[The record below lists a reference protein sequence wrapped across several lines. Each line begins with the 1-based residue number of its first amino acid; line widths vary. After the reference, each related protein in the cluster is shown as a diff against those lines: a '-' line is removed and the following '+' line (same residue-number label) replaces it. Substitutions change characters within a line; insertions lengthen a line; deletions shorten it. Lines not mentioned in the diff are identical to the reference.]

1 MAHGPRIQLVAALQY
16 FGPLED
22 TFGSFTGG
30 RPETGAL
37 RGKMI
42 TTKPQI
48 IPALFVY
55 NERQE
60 MKNRLIA
67 GLLSAAVL
75 AGISAIPAEAA
86 CKGATHCYGTTT
98 STSFTSKPRAST
110 KAAQLR
116 KAPARTASVHTRRST
131 TKQAAAQPRK
141 RVHVVYGKSRVH
153 VASSTKRIQAVRR
166 SDTQVAALAVPVG
179 ANASQGNVISLIKAM
194 APSQGVPTWFALR
207 IAHVESNYNAHMRG
221 SHGEYGVFQMKCAT
235 AKDIGFRG
243 NCDALLD
250 PRTNIQWGLRHLA
263 LAIGKSDGNLRLAA
277 SKHNGGLGRRTIV
290 ASYVAKVF

>member
-1 MAHGPRIQLVAALQY
+1 
-16 FGPLED
+16 
-22 TFGSFTGG
+22 
-30 RPETGAL
+30 
-37 RGKMI
+37 
-42 TTKPQI
+42 
-48 IPALFVY
+48 
-55 NERQE
+55 

-67 GLLSAAVL
+67 GLLSAGVL

-98 STSFTSKPRAST
+98 TTSFSSKSKP
-110 KAAQLR
+110 AQLH
-116 KAPARTASVHTRRST
+116 KAPARTASAHVRHRST
-131 TKQAAAQPRK
+131 RVASAHPRK
-141 RVHVVYGKSRVH
+141 RVHVAYGSARPH
-153 VASSTKRIQAVRR
+153 AVRR
-166 SDTQVAALAVPVG
+166 AQTAIAAAPKA

-207 IAHVESNYNAHMRG
+207 IAHVESNYNPNMRG

-235 AKDIGFRG
+235 AKDIGFSG
-243 NCDALLD
+243 SCDALLD
-250 PRTNIQWGLRHLA
+250 PRTNIHWGLRHLA

>member
-1 MAHGPRIQLVAALQY
+1 MHQ

-22 TFGSFTGG
+22 TFGSFTSI
-30 RPETGAL
+30 RPETGIN

-42 TTKPQI
+42 TTSHKI

-60 MKNRLIA
+60 MKKRLIA

-75 AGISAIPAEAA
+75 AGITAIPAEAA
-86 CKGATHCYGTTT
+86 CKGATHCYGTVTKTT
-98 STSFTSKPRAST
+98 YTTKPAM
-110 KAAQLR
+110 AHLR
-116 KAPARTASVHTRRST
+116 KAPARTASV
-131 TKQAAAQPRK
+131 QPRK
-141 RVHVVYGKSRVH
+141 RVHVAAASKRVH
-153 VASSTKRIQAVRR
+153 TVRR
-166 SDTQVAALAVPVG
+166 SQTQVAALAVPV
-179 ANASQGNVISLIKAM
+179 ASNASQGNVVSLIKAM

-207 IAHVESNYNAHMRG
+207 IAHVESNYNPNMRG

-243 NCDALLD
+243 NCAALLD

>member
-1 MAHGPRIQLVAALQY
+1 
-16 FGPLED
+16 
-22 TFGSFTGG
+22 
-30 RPETGAL
+30 
-37 RGKMI
+37 MI
-42 TTKPQI
+42 TTKPKI
-48 IPALFVY
+48 ILALFVY

-98 STSFTSKPRAST
+98 KTSFSSAPKASRPAV
-110 KAAQLR
+110 KSAHLR
-116 KAPARTASVHTRRST
+116 KVPA
-131 TKQAAAQPRK
+131 KIAAAHPRK
-141 RVHVVYGKSRVH
+141 RVHVAHHGKSVRM
-153 VASSTKRIQAVRR
+153 ASAGSKRLNAVRR
-166 SDTQVAALAVPVG
+166 TRTDVAALAVPRG
-179 ANASQGNVISLIKAM
+179 SNAAQGNVITLIKAM

-207 IAHVESNYNAHMRG
+207 IAHVESNYNPHMRG

-243 NCDALLD
+243 DCAALLD
-250 PRTNIQWGLRHLA
+250 PRTNIQWGLKHLA
-263 LAIGKSDGNLRLAA
+263 LAIGKADGNLRLAA

>member
-1 MAHGPRIQLVAALQY
+1 M
-16 FGPLED
+16 
-22 TFGSFTGG
+22 
-30 RPETGAL
+30 GAL

-42 TTKPQI
+42 TTKPKI
-48 IPALFVY
+48 IVALFVY

-75 AGISAIPAEAA
+75 VGISTIHAEAA
-86 CKGATHCYGTTT
+86 CKGSTHCYGTTT
-98 STSFTSKPRAST
+98 ATSFTSKPGST
-110 KAAQLR
+110 TRKVVLR
-116 KAPARTASVHTRRST
+116 KTPARTASVHTRRNPT
-131 TKQAAAQPRK
+131 TLAASHSHR
-141 RVHVVYGKSRVH
+141 HVQ
-153 VASSTKRIQAVRR
+153 VASNSKRIRAVSR
-166 SDTQVAALAVPVG
+166 SQTEVAALAVPVG

-207 IAHVESNYNAHMRG
+207 IAHVESNYNPNMRG

-235 AKDIGFRG
+235 AKDIGFSG
-243 NCDALLD
+243 NCAALLD

-277 SKHNGGLGRRTIV
+277 SKHNGGLGRRTLV

>member
-1 MAHGPRIQLVAALQY
+1 MN
-16 FGPLED
+16 
-22 TFGSFTGG
+22 TFGSFTSD
-30 RPETGAL
+30 RPEAGTHL
-37 RGKMI
+37 GKMI
-42 TTKPQI
+42 TTSHKI

-86 CKGATHCYGTTT
+86 CRGATHCYGTVTKTSYTT
-98 STSFTSKPRAST
+98 KP
-110 KAAQLR
+110 AATHLR
-116 KAPARTASVHTRRST
+116 KAPAKTATVHV
-131 TKQAAAQPRK
+131 RK
-141 RVHVVYGKSRVH
+141 RVQTASAKRVH
-153 VASSTKRIQAVRR
+153 VASKRKTVQTAANTKRIQAVRR
-166 SDTQVAALAVPVG
+166 ETAQVAALAVPKG
-179 ANASQGNVISLIKAM
+179 SNASQGNVISLIRAM
-194 APSQGVPTWFALR
+194 APAQGVPTWFALR
-207 IAHVESNYNAHMRG
+207 IAHVESNYNPNMRG

-243 NCDALLD
+243 NCAALLD

-263 LAIGKSDGNLRLAA
+263 LAIGKADGNLRLAA

>member
-1 MAHGPRIQLVAALQY
+1 MHQ

-22 TFGSFTGG
+22 TFASFTGG
-30 RPETGAL
+30 CPETDGT

-42 TTKPQI
+42 TTSHKI

-60 MKNRLIA
+60 MKKRLIA

-86 CKGATHCYGTTT
+86 CKGATHCYGTVTKTT
-98 STSFTSKPRAST
+98 YTTKPAT
-110 KAAQLR
+110 AHLR
-116 KAPARTASVHTRRST
+116 KAPVRAASV
-131 TKQAAAQPRK
+131 QPRK
-141 RVHVVYGKSRVH
+141 RVHVASASKRVH
-153 VASSTKRIQAVRR
+153 TVRR
-166 SDTQVAALAVPVG
+166 SQTQVAALAVPV
-179 ANASQGNVISLIKAM
+179 ASNASQGNVVSLIKAM

-207 IAHVESNYNAHMRG
+207 IAHVESNYNPNMRG

-243 NCDALLD
+243 NCAALLD
-250 PRTNIQWGLRHLA
+250 ARTNIQWGLRHLA

>member
-1 MAHGPRIQLVAALQY
+1 
-16 FGPLED
+16 
-22 TFGSFTGG
+22 
-30 RPETGAL
+30 
-37 RGKMI
+37 
-42 TTKPQI
+42 
-48 IPALFVY
+48 
-55 NERQE
+55 

-67 GLLSAAVL
+67 GMLSAAVL

-98 STSFTSKPRAST
+98 STSFTSKPRAAT
-110 KAAQLR
+110 KPAQLR
-116 KAPARTASVHTRRST
+116 KAPVRTTAAHTRRST
-131 TKQAAAQPRK
+131 TKQAAAHPRK
-141 RVHVVYGKSRVH
+141 RVHVAHAKSPTQ
-153 VASSTKRIQAVRR
+153 VASNSKRILAVRR
-166 SDTQVAALAVPVG
+166 SQTEVAALAVPVG

-207 IAHVESNYNAHMRG
+207 IAHVESNYNPNMRG

-235 AKDIGFRG
+235 AKDIGFSG
-243 NCDALLD
+243 NCAALLD

-277 SKHNGGLGRRTIV
+277 SKHNGGLGRRTLV

>member
-1 MAHGPRIQLVAALQY
+1 M
-16 FGPLED
+16 
-22 TFGSFTGG
+22 
-30 RPETGAL
+30 GAL

-42 TTKPQI
+42 TTKPKI
-48 IPALFVY
+48 ILALFVY

-75 AGISAIPAEAA
+75 GCISAIPAEAA

-98 STSFTSKPRAST
+98 TTSFTSKPKLTSKSVVKSPT
-110 KAAQLR
+110 KSAQLR
-116 KAPARTASVHTRRST
+116 KAPARSASAHTRRSS
-131 TKQAAAQPRK
+131 TKLATAHPRK
-141 RVHVVYGKSRVH
+141 RVHVAAATKRVH
-153 VASSTKRIQAVRR
+153 AVRR
-166 SDTQVAALAVPVG
+166 SQTDVAALAVPAA
-179 ANASQGNVISLIKAM
+179 ANAAQGNVISLIKAM

-207 IAHVESNYNAHMRG
+207 IAHVESNYNPNMRG

-235 AKDIGFRG
+235 AKDIGFSG
-243 NCDALLD
+243 NCAALLD